1 MCVSPPS
8 FLVLIDGEMVDYF
21 EGKRGLQQGDP
32 LSTFLFL
39 IAMEYLS
46 RLLANLDRKAGFYY
60 HPKCHRIYLKHFLF
74 VDDLFLFS
82 SGRPLSIIALKVTVE
97 RFLRSSGLSIN
108 LAKSQVF
115 VAGIPDNK
123 KASKSLSVFYFW
135 ARMCILPRK
144 ILHTVNTLRARFLWK
159 RNATCKGSFLVS
171 WKEEL
176 VSLMASGK
184 NKLLTRDRLRD
195 SGFMVENSCVLY
207 GRAPESRDHLFF
219 ECQFFKEVLEVST
232 KFLKVHGIPTIWHLM
247 IPWFKVMKANAL
259 RTRMLAAAISMIAY
273 EI

>member
-1 MCVSPPS
+1 MHLGIAWKIDLRKAYDTVYWDFLDSMLQELKFSLKFISWIRMCVSSPS
-8 FLVLIDGEMVDYF
+8 FLVLINGEMVDYF

-123 KASKSLSVFYFW
+123 KASKSLVQ
-135 ARMCILPRK
+135 P
-144 ILHTVNTLRARFLWK
+144 
-159 RNATCKGSFLVS
+159 
-171 WKEEL
+171 
-176 VSLMASGK
+176 
-184 NKLLTRDRLRD
+184 
-195 SGFMVENSCVLY
+195 
-207 GRAPESRDHLFF
+207 
-219 ECQFFKEVLEVST
+219 
-232 KFLKVHGIPTIWHLM
+232 
-247 IPWFKVMKANAL
+247 
-259 RTRMLAAAISMIAY
+259 
-273 EI
+273 